1 METPRISKSSKC
13 PNIFIML
20 GDGTYY
26 YNYDIQSNEITVIDP
41 KTKETS
47 VKTIFSFI
55 TVMLRGIPEYKYLVQ
70 AVIRAY
76 LTQNEEFDLI
86 NSYNKAIALGQTEG
100 KDITDYKGYLTL
112 IDTIKTNIKKDLN
125 II

>member
-1 METPRISKSSKC
+1 MSTPQKTQSSQTPKVF
-13 PNIFIML
+13 NML

-47 VKTIFSFI
+47 VETIFSFI
-55 TVMLRGIPEYKYLVQ
+55 PIMLRGIPEYKYLVQ

-86 NSYNKAIALGQTEG
+86 NSYNKAILLGQTEG
-100 KDITDYKGYLTL
+100 KDITDYKEYLTL
-112 IDTIKTNIKKDLN
+112 IDTIKANIKKDLN